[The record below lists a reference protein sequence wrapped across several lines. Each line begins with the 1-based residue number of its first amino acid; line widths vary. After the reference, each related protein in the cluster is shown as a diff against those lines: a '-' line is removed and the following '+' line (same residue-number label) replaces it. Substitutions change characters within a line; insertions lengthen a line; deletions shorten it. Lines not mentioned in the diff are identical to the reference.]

1 MKYEVVSHTT
11 SLNKCIYAVACLLC
25 FECMRLQY
33 SATRLAPVV
42 KLNYAYSKV
51 FFSLI
56 SQSNDG

>member
-1 MKYEVVSHTT
+1 MVSV
-11 SLNKCIYAVACLLC
+11 I
-25 FECMRLQY
+25 
-33 SATRLAPVV
+33 LAPVV